1 MMMGEDEEQYA
12 EEPQIPS
19 SLNLPLLSRDD
30 ATWKEFGADIMADA
44 ALRGKPR
51 CWNNPSL
58 VLAPTPLVK
67 ADGVAC
73 VWIS

>member
-1 MMMGEDEEQYA
+1 MMMGEDEEQYT

-44 ALRGKPR
+44 ALRGK
-51 CWNNPSL
+51 SL
-58 VLAPTPLVK
+58 
-67 ADGVAC
+67 
-73 VWIS
+73 